1 MRRYAMFSAAWHG
14 PEGSGAYMK
23 RRTFI
28 AALGGVAAWP
38 VVARAQQP
46 PGKMRRL
53 GVLMP
58 GAPPDPL
65 VEAMQGRL
73 RELGYVDISFEFRWA
88 EGKFERLN
96 QLATELADLKVDV
109 ITAFSTPAAIAAKKA
124 TTTIPIVFSAV
135 GDPVG
140 TGVVSNLA
148 RPGGN
153 VTGFSMLA
161 TELAAK
167 RLEILEE
174 IVPNLSPLAMF
185 WNDTNPSMVL
195 SAGQSQS
202 AAAKLGVAIQSIGVH
217 DLTGFE
223 SAFASVESGRVL
235 GLLTLID
242 PFTREHRQ
250 RIVDFA
256 AQRHLPAIYDAR
268 EFVDSGGL
276 ISYGPSLLA
285 TELRV
290 TEYVDKIFKG
300 AKPGDLPVEQP
311 TKFELVIN
319 LKTAKAL
326 GLTVPPSL
334 LARADEVIE

>member
-1 MRRYAMFSAAWHG
+1 MRRRDFITLVGGAAG
-14 PEGSGAYMK
+14 
-23 RRTFI
+23 
-28 AALGGVAAWP
+28 WP
-38 VVARAQQP
+38 LAARAQQP
-46 PGKMRRL
+46 SGKMRRL
-53 GVLMP
+53 GVLQP

-73 RELGYVDISFEFRWA
+73 RELGYIEGRDVAFEFRWA
-88 EGKFERLN
+88 EGKLERLT

-109 ITAFSTPAAIAAKKA
+109 ITAFSTPAAIAAQKA

-140 TGVVSNLA
+140 TGLVSNLA

-153 VTGFSMLA
+153 VTGLSALA

-174 IVPNLSPLAMF
+174 IAPHVSPLGMF

-195 SAGQSQS
+195 SAHQSQD
-202 AAAKLGVAIQSIGVH
+202 AAAKLGLTIQSIGVH
-217 DLTGFE
+217 DLISFD
-223 SAFASVESGRVL
+223 SAFAVVEGGRVG

-242 PFTREHRQ
+242 PFTREYRQ

-256 AQRHLPAIYDAR
+256 ARRHIPAIYDAR
-268 EFVDSGGL
+268 EFVQAGGL

-285 TELRV
+285 MQQRV
-290 TEYVDKIFKG
+290 AEYVDKIFKG

-311 TKFELVIN
+311 TRFELVIN
-319 LKTAKAL
+319 LKAAKAL
-326 GLTVPPSL
+326 GLSIPQSL
-334 LARADEVIE
+334 LATADEVIE